1 MTTLI
6 DPVPAG
12 QPEGHPAGHQS
23 GHPGGHPSG
32 ITGVGAVRAEGYVY
46 NRAPMLVYWETTLAC
61 GLACRHCRASAISER
76 NPLELTTEEGYRLLD
91 DVTAFGRP
99 YPHVVFT
106 GGDPLNRPD
115 LHDLVRAATARGI
128 GASLAPAATPLLTQ
142 EVMESL
148 REAGI
153 QNISLSL
160 DGSNAE
166 RHDGFRMV
174 PGTFDKTLQAAKWA
188 RAAGLPIQVNTLVTD
203 ETLAD
208 LPAVYELLQG
218 MDIMRWS
225 LFMLIS
231 VGRGT
236 ALREVSPGE
245 SEKLNLW
252 LWGLSKEA
260 PFQVK
265 TTEATHYRRIAI
277 RAMEAAGMDADAIA
291 KTSVGRGFGIR
302 DGNGIV
308 FIAHDGT
315 VNPSGFLPIPLGN
328 VREASIVDLYRDHPV
343 MRALRNPEGFKG
355 RCGACEY
362 TRICGG
368 SRARAYAW
376 TGDPLEA
383 DPLCPYIP
391 SASPSRPPS
400 DPSPRDPDHHCP

>member
-1 MTTLI
+1 MTMTT
-6 DPVPAG
+6 PPA
-12 QPEGHPAGHQS
+12 
-23 GHPGGHPSG
+23 GHPGGHPGHPG
-32 ITGVGAVRAEGYVY
+32 ITGVGAVRAEGCVY
-46 NRAPMLVYWETTLAC
+46 GRAPMLVYWETTLAC
-61 GLACRHCRASAISER
+61 GLACRHCRATAQAER

-91 DVTAFGRP
+91 EITRFGRP

-115 LHDLVRAATARGI
+115 LEDLVRGATARGI

-142 EVMESL
+142 PVMERL

-160 DGSNAE
+160 DGSDAA

-174 PGTFDKTLQAAKWA
+174 PGTFDKTIQAARWA

-208 LPAVYELLQG
+208 LPAIYELLLG

-225 LFMLIS
+225 LFMLITT
-231 VGRGT
+231 GRGS
-236 ALREVSPGE
+236 ALREITPGE
-245 SEKLNLW
+245 SEKLNAW
-252 LWGLSKEA
+252 LFGLSRTA

-265 TTEATHYRRIAI
+265 TTEATHYRRLAI
-277 RAMEAAGMDADAIA
+277 RAMEADGLDAEEIA
-291 KTSVGRGFGIR
+291 RTSVGRGFGIR

-308 FIAHDGT
+308 FVAHDGT

-328 VREASIVDLYRDHPV
+328 VREASIVDLYRDHPL
-343 MRALRNPEGFKG
+343 MRELRDPERFKDRCG
-355 RCGACEY
+355 RCEY
-362 TRICGG
+362 NRVCGG
-368 SRARAYAW
+368 SRARAYMW

-383 DPLCPYIP
+383 DPLCPYVP
-391 SASPSRPPS
+391 TGKVAPYGMLAAAKAPAAGAPAAEA
-400 DPSPRDPDHHCP
+400 